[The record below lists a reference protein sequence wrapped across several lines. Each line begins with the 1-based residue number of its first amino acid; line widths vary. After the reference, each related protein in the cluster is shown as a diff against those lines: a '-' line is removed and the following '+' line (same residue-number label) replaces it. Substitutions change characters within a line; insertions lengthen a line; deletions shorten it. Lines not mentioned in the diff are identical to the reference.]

1 MHNSLKVIVCTYIY
15 HFSNVYPNGI
25 SSSLNTSAAKDEDA
39 VSDRRN
45 LILYIILL
53 SILLAVIIL
62 IFIIVIIVTVS
73 LFAHIK
79 GKRKYGED
87 TVMASN
93 PPPPTPH
100 PQP

>member
-15 HFSNVYPNGI
+15 QFSIVYPNDI
-25 SSSLNTSAAKDEDA
+25 SSSIISAAKGEDT

-53 SILLAVIIL
+53 SILLAVVTLIL
-62 IFIIVIIVTVS
+62 VIVITVS
-73 LFAHIK
+73 LLAHVK

-87 TVMASN
+87 TVMASK
-93 PPPPTPH
+93 PFPSPTLIL
-100 PQP
+100 